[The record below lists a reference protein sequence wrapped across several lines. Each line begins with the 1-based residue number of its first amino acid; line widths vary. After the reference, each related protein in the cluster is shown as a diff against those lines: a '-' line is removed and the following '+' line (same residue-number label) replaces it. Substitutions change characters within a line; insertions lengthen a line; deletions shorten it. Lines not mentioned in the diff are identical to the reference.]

1 MILYLYAFKDK
12 KLGAFSQIYTD
23 NIAPEIEK
31 VTIERG
37 LSRTEDIKKLKV
49 YSDIQVYYLGKWN
62 DESGFIDAVA
72 PEFLIDAGDLVY
84 KLLSA
89 IENKEEEK
97 DD

>member
-23 NIAPEIEK
+23 NIVPEIEK

-37 LSRTEDIKKLKV
+37 LSRIEDIKKLKA
-49 YSDIQVYYLGKWN
+49 YSDIQVYYLGQWN
-62 DESGFIDAVA
+62 DESGAISAVA

-89 IENKEEEK
+89 IESKEDEK